1 MAELCFLLFE
11 ILFNFLDNP
20 SVSIRSC
27 PVDLSGGGWEF
38 PLVFQSFKFK
48 LSSLGIYQPDLFPF
62 FEENPPEFNIRLDG
76 NSIIVNQIAFTDS
89 PFIIIAID
97 NFLKE
102 SLGVHSGCRSQSN
115 FYPIKMVQD
124 LAPFTFFLSGI
135 STVALIGNDDIER
148 MVRNIQFRSI
158 GIIIL
163 ILRGRKHTL
172 IPKQINPHTLDR
184 RDINETVS
192 AIWISQI
199 FAWKNFRIK
208 FYIFIQI
215 FPLKSLAINF
225 IALVE
230 L

>member
-1 MAELCFLLFE
+1 MAKLGFLFKE
-11 ILFNFLDNP
+11 ILFNLLDDL

-38 PLVFQSFKFK
+38 PLRFQIFKFK
-48 LSSLGIYQPDLFPF
+48 LSSLGIYQSYLFPF
-62 FEENPPEFNIRLDG
+62 FEENPSECNIRLDG
-76 NSIIVNQIAFTDS
+76 NRIIVNQIAFTDS

-115 FYPIKMVQD
+115 FHPIKMVQD
-124 LAPFTFFLSGI
+124 LAPFTFFLSCI
-135 STVALIGNDDIER
+135 STVALIGNDEIEG

-163 ILRGRKHTL
+163 ILRGREHTL
-172 IPKQINPHTLDR
+172 KSKQINPHTLNR

-192 AIWISQI
+192 SIWISQI
-199 FAWKNFRIK
+199 FAWENFRIK